1 MGNCLTEQNNFSRH
15 PNIVVIIKRL
25 SRLALSKFYQFYRV
39 GVETAILLLG
49 CSGVSKQHMSSDSVC
64 SVAALGLCQKMT
76 VILMEDKAALAS
88 SRATADYICDSSS
101 LPPAHP

>member
-49 CSGVSKQHMSSDSVC
+49 CSGVSKQHMSSQLRLCLLCRCTGSLSEDDSNYN
-64 SVAALGLCQKMT
+64 G
-76 VILMEDKAALAS
+76 
-88 SRATADYICDSSS
+88 R
-101 LPPAHP
+101 